1 MAERLIKWVLFCLM
15 ACTVPVLYYMFVVGG
30 FLPLIAIVA
39 LSFRGVWGFVLF
51 NAIHVLIYG
60 ALFYWIAR
68 FIAQRLVSLSYGR
81 RIAIFAAVSVALIA
95 IAFLPVYGIG
105 HHESQSMNL
114 YQLFRRGLG

>member
-1 MAERLIKWVLFCLM
+1 VIKWVLFCLM
-15 ACTVPVLYYMFVVGG
+15 ACTVPVLYYMFVIGG

-39 LSFRGVWGFVLF
+39 LCFRGVWGFVLF
-51 NAIHVLIYG
+51 NVIHLAIYG
-60 ALFYWIAR
+60 ALFYWLAR
-68 FIAQRLVSLSYGR
+68 FISRRLALLSDGW
-81 RIAIFAAVSVALIA
+81 RIAGFAALSSALVA